1 MGELVLVLLAIIAII
16 LTAWLVMVP
25 AEVVVGFVK
34 AFRRNGGSHRRK
46 PQ

>member
-16 LTAWLVMVP
+16 LTVWLVMVP

-34 AFRRNGGSHRRK
+34 ALRNGGSRRRK